1 MKILDFI
8 EKTELTEK
16 SEYEKAKL
24 LCYFYYKENSESLFS
39 MSLIS
44 DLFVQCGFN
53 APNSSR
59 LKNKL
64 IKGKEKAF
72 AISKEK
78 TTTIEFI
85 PAILQSIERDYAG
98 LWQDDITIE
107 SSSELIDEQKFVG
120 KRRYLVSAD

>member
-8 EKTELTEK
+8 EKTELSEK
-16 SEYEKAKL
+16 NECEKAKL
-24 LCYFYYKENSESLFS
+24 LCYFYYKENSETLFS

-53 APNSSR
+53 VPNSSR

-72 AISKEK
+72 SISKEK
-78 TTTIEFI
+78 TTTIEFDI
-85 PAILQSIERDYAG
+85 VNIGLHFILKNVRPYAAPC
-98 LWQDDITIE
+98 
-107 SSSELIDEQKFVG
+107 SE
-120 KRRYLVSAD
+120 A

>member
-16 SEYEKAKL
+16 SECEKAKL
-24 LCYFYYKENSESLFS
+24 LCYFHFKENSESLFS
-39 MSLIS
+39 MLLIS

-53 APNSSR
+53 VPNSSR

-64 IKGKEKAF
+64 TEGKEKAF

-78 TTTIEFI
+78 L
-85 PAILQSIERDYAG
+85 LQ
-98 LWQDDITIE
+98 
-107 SSSELIDEQKFVG
+107 
-120 KRRYLVSAD
+120 